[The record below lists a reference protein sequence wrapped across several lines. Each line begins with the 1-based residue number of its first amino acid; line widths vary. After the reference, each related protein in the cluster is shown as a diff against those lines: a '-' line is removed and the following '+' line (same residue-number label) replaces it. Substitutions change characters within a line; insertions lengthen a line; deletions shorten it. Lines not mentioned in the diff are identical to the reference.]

1 MAAAPTF
8 ELGGRFIDNTTEAS
22 PRRFFITF
30 IIYFVFVNLPLSFF
44 SSKLGEKVFQRTE
57 RVQSWTKMLLI
68 ALLSYQGI
76 PNPNLQKLCLK
87 VELIISLVM

>member
-8 ELGGRFIDNTTEAS
+8 ELGGQFIDSTTEAS
-22 PRRFFITF
+22 PRRFFITV

-44 SSKLGEKVFQRTE
+44 SSTLGEKVFQRTE

-68 ALLSYQGI
+68 ALLSGHSQPKLTKIVPQGGT
-76 PNPNLQKLCLK
+76 NY
-87 VELIISLVM
+87 